1 MERGLVGRT
10 GEREGGSGGEGGGCR
25 IEAGVE
31 NSLCYRLKFFTGKI
45 LIVAFY

>member
-1 MERGLVGRT
+1 MDGWA
-10 GEREGGSGGEGGGCR
+10 GEREGGGRGYGGTGGCR

>member
-1 MERGLVGRT
+1 MKESAREE
-10 GEREGGSGGEGGGCR
+10 ERERSVGGRRCGRGR
-25 IEAGVE
+25 